1 MKIWLQTATLLKK
14 SNSNISPL
22 GHDRD
27 KLKSISMM
35 MRTRRRMKK
44 RRSRRTSRT
53 TSRTMRRS
61 MRRTI
66 RRRTMTNLHFGGLEE
81 S

>member
-14 SNSNISPL
+14 SNLNISPL

-35 MRTRRRMKK
+35 MGTRRR
-44 RRSRRTSRT
+44 T
-53 TSRTMRRS
+53 

-66 RRRTMTNLHFGGLEE
+66 RRGTMTNLHFGGLEE

>member
-1 MKIWLQTATLLKK
+1 M
-14 SNSNISPL
+14 

-27 KLKSISMM
+27 KLKSISMI
-35 MRTRRRMKK
+35 MRTRRMMKK
-44 RRSRRTSRT
+44 RRLRRTSRT

-61 MRRTI
+61 I

-81 S
+81 SLRYFTTLINKFTVC

>member
-53 TSRTMRRS
+53 TSRT
-61 MRRTI
+61 I

>member
-53 TSRTMRRS
+53 TSRTMRK
-61 MRRTI
+61 TI